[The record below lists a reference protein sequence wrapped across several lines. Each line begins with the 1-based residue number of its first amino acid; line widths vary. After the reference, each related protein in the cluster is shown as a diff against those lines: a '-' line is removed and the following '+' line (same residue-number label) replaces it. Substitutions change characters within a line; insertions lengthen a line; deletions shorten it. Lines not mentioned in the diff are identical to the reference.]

1 LILLKAFVNPNEGPR
16 GAFPLSTGERPPFER
31 VWAAFLGEVSNI
43 LLFGGPP
50 EASSRAIN
58 GGTGGSHGR
67 GIVPIF
73 REEGKHLVCR
83 RFRRRG

>member
-1 LILLKAFVNPNEGPR
+1 M
-16 GAFPLSTGERPPFER
+16 GELR
-31 VWAAFLGEVSNI
+31 VRKIQEFIKQEVSNI